1 MTGTFDPMSLTR
13 LATAVVLAGALSLAA
28 GCGSTTTDSGTG
40 ALGDTVSP
48 TPTTPAATPTTAPA
62 TPASTTAAPTKAPSK
77 TATASGGDGDA
88 AGDNA
93 PSTAGGGV
101 CSHLGAQQVGAI
113 LGVAVRGAAVP
124 GETGCKFD
132 QGGAK
137 GMSVTVLDKTTAQA
151 GGMDGAKSEANSAV
165 EGEPQDVAGIGSA
178 AFVITGSMFGGPDVN
193 AAGAAQVGGRIVSVY
208 LEQRSGLA
216 EAKVRGMEL
225 DLLKLV
231 AKARA

>member
-1 MTGTFDPMSLTR
+1 MSLTR
-13 LATAVVLAGALSLAA
+13 LVTAVALAAGLSLGA
-28 GCGSTTTDSGTG
+28 GCGSSTTDSGAG
-40 ALGDTVSP
+40 PLADSVS
-48 TPTTPAATPTTAPA
+48 PTTPAVTPTTAPASPAPA
-62 TPASTTAAPTKAPSK
+62 TPASTTAVPTKASSRTP
-77 TATASGGDGDA
+77 TGGDGDA

-101 CSHLGAQQVGAI
+101 CSHLGAQQVGAV
-113 LGVAVRGAAVP
+113 LGVAVRGTAVP

-165 EGEPQDVAGIGSA
+165 EGQPQDVAGIGSA
-178 AFVITGSMFGGPDVN
+178 AFVVTGSMFGGPDVN
-193 AAGAAQVGGRIVSVY
+193 AAGAVQVGGRIVSVY
-208 LEQRSGLA
+208 LAQHSGLA
-216 EAKVRGMEL
+216 EAKVRAMEL
-225 DLLKLV
+225 DLLRLV